1 MEKPITL
8 PAFEA
13 LPTPQDLAQITH
25 WLQQAGLHE
34 LELTNAQGLRL
45 RLVANT
51 SALSVASPS
60 LPSTAPTAPA
70 KPTSTPILTP
80 YFGHLRLQDVATDK
94 AFVTVGQTVQQGQ
107 TVGMLDLGSITVAIQ
122 APGNGVLSS
131 ICAQEGDL
139 VGYGHTIAFITPS

>member
-13 LPTPQDLAQITH
+13 LPTPQDLAQITR
-25 WLQQAGLHE
+25 WLQHAGLHE

-51 SALSVASPS
+51 SAHSVTSPS

-70 KPTSTPILTP
+70 KPTSTPVLTP
-80 YFGHLRLQDVATDK
+80 YFGHLRLRDVATDTT
-94 AFVTVGQTVQQGQ
+94 FVTVGQAVQQGQ
-107 TVGMLDLGSITVAIQ
+107 TVAVLELGSITVAIQ